1 MPVDAL
7 YGTPEHE
14 AFRAM
19 VRRFTEVELFPRAR
33 EFDDAGRF
41 DRSLYKKMGELG
53 LLGLR
58 YDPAWGGAGLD

>member
-19 VRRFTEVELFPRAR
+19 VRHFTEVELLPRAR
-33 EFDDAGRF
+33 EFDDADQF
-41 DRSLYKKMGELG
+41 DRSLYKKMGELN
-53 LLGLR
+53 LLSLR
-58 YDPAWGGAGLD
+58 YDPTWGGADLD